1 MSATGMRAEVVGA
14 GALTCISGVR
24 YALCDRFDGA
34 VNLALDRGQAGL
46 AMPHHGR
53 KATDL
58 L

>member
-1 MSATGMRAEVVGA
+1 MRAEVVGA